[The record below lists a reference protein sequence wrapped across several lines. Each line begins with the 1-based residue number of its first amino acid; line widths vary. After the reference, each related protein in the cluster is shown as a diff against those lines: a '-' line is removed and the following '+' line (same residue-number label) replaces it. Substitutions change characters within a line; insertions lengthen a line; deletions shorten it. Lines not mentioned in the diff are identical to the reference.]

1 MKKTS
6 PQEARLLERLR
17 SAETILKDILNHDGG
32 AYDLEPRQSAAIMAF
47 LGGASG
53 VVYLTPAQQERAA
66 GNTWT
71 K

>member
-1 MKKTS
+1 MEKTP
-6 PQEARLLERLR
+6 PQEARLMERLQ
-17 SAETILKDILNHDGG
+17 SAEAILKDVLQHDGG

-66 GNTWT
+66 GGTWA